1 VAELRITLQ
10 RSPIGNP
17 KDQKNTVRALG
28 LHRMHQTVTQPDNGS
43 IRGMVFKVRHL
54 VVVKEAE
61 EAGAES

>member
-1 VAELRITLQ
+1 MAELRITLQ

-28 LHRMHQTVTQPDNGS
+28 LHRMHQTVTQPDNKS

-54 VVVKEAE
+54 VVVKAAE
-61 EAGAES
+61 EPGAES